1 MKQYI
6 ETKHWNIES
15 VRRACI
21 RNDLFTAGDCEE
33 YDHMLNWVTRL
44 YPNTENIQYI
54 AEIIDKYSEGQ
65 DVPNIMYILANE
77 AVVTT
82 YEAA

>member
-6 ETKHWNIES
+6 ETKRWSIES

-54 AEIIDKYSEGQ
+54 AEIIDKYSENQ
-65 DVPNIMYILANE
+65 DVANIMYILANE

>member
-6 ETKHWNIES
+6 ETKHWSVES

-65 DVPNIMYILANE
+65 EVSNIMYILANE
-77 AVVTT
+77 AVITT
-82 YEAA
+82 YEVA

>member
-1 MKQYI
+1 MKYI
-6 ETKHWNIES
+6 ETKHWSIES

-21 RNDLFTAGDCEE
+21 KNDLFTAGDCEE
-33 YDHMLNWVTRL
+33 YEHMLNWVTRL

-77 AVVTT
+77 AVITT

>member
-1 MKQYI
+1 MKYT
-6 ETKHWNIES
+6 ETKLWSMDS

-21 RNDLFTAGDCEE
+21 KNDLFTLGDNEE
-33 YDHMLNWVTRL
+33 YEQMLNQVESL
-44 YPNTENIQYI
+44 YPSTENIQLI
-54 AEIIDKYSEGQ
+54 AEMIDMNSENQ

-77 AVVTT
+77 AVITT